1 MIVLAM
7 DKLMLEM
14 LGSVLLIIGIWFGFI
29 TIKSSKELSESTMN
43 FLNKFN
49 DIEVQVDAL
58 NKRIVEQTD
67 RQAVTA
73 IQFKEHHTNLNNTLV
88 RTICQERELLSNHW
102 IDMQNNITMLENKLD
117 QNNTI
122 LEKKLDQNNT
132 ILEKKL
138 DQNNTILEKKFDQ
151 NNTILEKKFDQNNT
165 ILEKKLD
172 QNESTNSNLNPISV
186 VTKED
191 LATIDQ
197 NVAKFT
203 GLIEKIVIAMDD
215 AIVNDSPELEEIIK
229 ILNKQQ
235 QSTETL
241 VSRIDFLSS
250 ATAQQIANSTNHLE
264 TMKELDIVRNNS
276 ISKIMS
282 DLNTLPETLGEQ
294 LNDVKTITENVLKIN
309 LEISENSSHVMDNLV
324 DNYKVLN
331 TIVDRMI

>member
-1 MIVLAM
+1 MW
-7 DKLMLEM
+7 LEL
-14 LGSVLLIIGIWFGFI
+14 LGSILLIIGIWFGFI

-43 FLNKFN
+43 FLKKFN
-49 DIEVQVDAL
+49 DIEAQVDAL
-58 NKRIVEQTD
+58 NKRIAEQTD

-102 IDMQNNITMLENKLD
+102 IDMQNNITMLENKL
-117 QNNTI
+117 
-122 LEKKLDQNNT
+122 E
-132 ILEKKL
+132 
-138 DQNNTILEKKFDQ
+138 
-151 NNTILEKKFDQNNT
+151 QNNT

-172 QNESTNSNLNPISV
+172 QNESTNSNLSPIPV

-203 GLIEKIVIAMDD
+203 GLIEKIVRAMDE
-215 AIVNDSPELEEIIK
+215 AMVNDNPELEEVIN

-241 VSRIDFLSS
+241 ISRIDSLSS
-250 ATAQQIANSTNHLE
+250 ATAQQIVNSTNHLE
-264 TMKELDIVRNNS
+264 TMKELDIVRNDS

-282 DLNTLPETLGEQ
+282 DLSTLPETIGEQ

-331 TIVDRMI
+331 TIVDRIM

>member
-1 MIVLAM
+1 
-7 DKLMLEM
+7 MLEL

-49 DIEVQVDAL
+49 DIEAQVDAL

-67 RQAVTA
+67 RQAITA
-73 IQFKEHHTNLNNTLV
+73 IQSKEHHTNLNNTLV
-88 RTICQERELLSNHW
+88 RTICQERELLSNHC
-102 IDMQNNITMLENKLD
+102 IDMQNNL
-117 QNNTI
+117 
-122 LEKKLDQNNT
+122 
-132 ILEKKL
+132 
-138 DQNNTILEKKFDQ
+138 
-151 NNTILEKKFDQNNT
+151 T

-172 QNESTNSNLNPISV
+172 QNESNTSNLNPISV
-186 VTKED
+186 ITKED

-203 GLIEKIVIAMDD
+203 NLIEKIVTAMDE
-215 AIVNDSPELEEIIK
+215 AIENDSPELEEIIN
-229 ILNKQQ
+229 ILIKQQ

-241 VSRIDFLSS
+241 ISRVDALSS
-250 ATAQQIANSTNHLE
+250 ATAQQIVNSTNHLE
-264 TMKELDIVRNNS
+264 TMKELDIVRNDS
-276 ISKIMS
+276 INKIMLE
-282 DLNTLPETLGEQ
+282 LNSLPETLGER

-331 TIVDRMI
+331 TIVDRIM